1 MYARFDKEV
10 AWDDAN
16 NRSFVRSIPDPYAS
30 VGRADGKTT
39 FVLLA
44 GADTAFALNSS
55 TSPESF
61 TDGVENTILVIAV
74 ADAQAVTW
82 SAPQDYVFSRETVQ
96 QAMFGKY
103 KDCCYALFGGSTGV
117 RRIPATITDEDLL
130 ALITPSGGEV
140 ISATDVTR
148 PATPEPDEELID
160 HLKGNPIVRFTKP
173 AATSTAVATDAATT
187 MAGSPAAT
195 SPGTPAEPGAAPV
208 TTSSVAGMPA
218 TVGSTAIGGAPIAR
232 VPVPTAAE
240 QQFALQALRDLHEA
254 EYEKAETAE
263 AKAELAQTLLA
274 QARSA
279 SMDPAGRYVTLQVC
293 CKIALEAGRTDTAM
307 EAMDVLVETFQ
318 TDGLQAKA
326 DVLTASVGREL
337 PADISQLVLRRA
349 IELFH
354 QAMDADKYDVAA
366 KFQSAALTEARRV
379 RHKELIAEIADLK
392 PQLTYARNVWTNA
405 EKYVETLAAK
415 PDDPAANYHLGAFYC
430 FVKQRWDDG
439 LGMLARGSHLRFKE
453 LATLELKNPTSPQ
466 QMLALAD
473 GWWKAADFEQEHR
486 TVMRSRAA
494 YWYEKAMPGLSPG
507 VERVKAETRIS
518 AAATKKEDHALTEDS
533 ETRSDE

>member
-1 MYARFDKEV
+1 LNEEGCPDGLDNTVLVVDVAPSLARP
-10 AWDDAN
+10 W
-16 NRSFVRSIPDPYAS
+16 
-30 VGRADGKTT
+30 
-39 FVLLA
+39 
-44 GADTAFALNSS
+44 TA
-55 TSPESF
+55 PE
-61 TDGVENTILVIAV
+61 
-74 ADAQAVTW
+74 
-82 SAPQDYVFSRETVQ
+82 DYVFRRESVHEDL
-96 QAMFGKY
+96 FGKY

-117 RRIPATITDEDLL
+117 RRIPATISDEDLL
-130 ALITPSGGEV
+130 ALITPNGGELV
-140 ISATDVTR
+140 SVLDVTR
-148 PATPEPDEELID
+148 PPTPEPDLELIE
-160 HLKGNPIVRFTKP
+160 HLKENPIARFAKP
-173 AATSTAVATDAATT
+173 AADTSAAT
-187 MAGSPAAT
+187 AKPAL
-195 SPGTPAEPGAAPV
+195 
-208 TTSSVAGMPA
+208 TSSVAGPGAMDGAAPVGTQVTRTPTLPTNNKTNRTAA
-218 TVGSTAIGGAPIAR
+218 TQTLVGNA
-232 VPVPTAAE
+232 PVPTAAE

-254 EYEKAETAE
+254 EYEKAQTAE

-293 CKIALEAGRTDTAM
+293 CKIALEASRTDTAM

-337 PADISQLVLRRA
+337 PANISELVLRNS
-349 IELFH
+349 IKLFH
-354 QAMDADKYDVAA
+354 EAMAADKYDLAA

-379 RHKELIAEIADLK
+379 RHKELIAEISDLK

-405 EKYVETLAAK
+405 EKYVETLAAM

-453 LATLELKNPTSPQ
+453 LAALELKNPTSPQ
-466 QMLALAD
+466 QTLALAD

-518 AAATKKEDHALTEDS
+518 AAATKKEDRALTEDS